1 MGFVLDASITLS
13 WCFKDECTAL
23 TDQTLKLLETE
34 QAFVPEIWSLEIG
47 NILILAERKKR
58 IKYADIVQFLELINK
73 LNIEIDNETSSKAF
87 NEILYLA
94 HSEKIT
100 TYDASYLELA
110 MRKGVP
116 LASKDLQLCKIAERL
131 GTKIL

>member
-1 MGFVLDASITLS
+1 MGFVLDASIALS
-13 WCFKDECTAL
+13 WCFKDESTTLTEQAL
-23 TDQTLKLLETE
+23 KQLEIE
-34 QAFVPEIWSLEIG
+34 QAFVPEIWSLEIS

-73 LNIEIDNETSSKAF
+73 LNIEIDNETSTKAF
-87 NEILYLA
+87 NEILSLA
-94 HSEKIT
+94 YSEKIT

-116 LASKDLQLCKIAERL
+116 LASKDLQLYKTAERL
-131 GTKIL
+131 GIKLL